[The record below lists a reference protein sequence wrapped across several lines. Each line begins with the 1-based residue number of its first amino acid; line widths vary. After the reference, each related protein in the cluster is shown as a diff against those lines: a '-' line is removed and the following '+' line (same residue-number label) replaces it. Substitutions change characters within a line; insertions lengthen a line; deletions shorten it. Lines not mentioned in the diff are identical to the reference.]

1 LVYFDTQSALK
12 SSGGDMSSDVQKTV
26 DLADHARQSARRD
39 AGLAWLA
46 TALYAAFAVTAV
58 AIPSGTSQGKF
69 FWVVAAPLVAFG
81 AMFWAYSDGRQRGV
95 EASRLTLIAVPFGL
109 LTAAFGFGAVA
120 SFLQWPIAPQYGPP
134 LLLTAGYITLGLQ
147 RRDRL
152 LVGVGIVVLIITI
165 GLVALR
171 PVGAF
176 SEGLLFL
183 AYAGALLAARIGWR
197 LIPRVVA

>member
-1 LVYFDTQSALK
+1 MQSTLGV
-12 SSGGDMSSDVQKTV
+12 SGGYMSEEVRKTI
-26 DLADHARQSARRD
+26 DLAVHARQLAKRD

-46 TALYAAFAVTAV
+46 TALYAAFAVAAV
-58 AIPSGTSQGKF
+58 AIPSGMSQSKF
-69 FWVVAAPLVAFG
+69 FWVAAAPIAAFG

-95 EASRLTLIAVPFGL
+95 EASRLTLIGIPFGL

-134 LLLTAGYITLGLQ
+134 LLMAAGYITLGLQ
-147 RRDRL
+147 QRDRL
-152 LVGVGIVVLIITI
+152 MVGAGIVVLIITV

-183 AYAGALLAARIGWR
+183 TYAGILLAARIGWR
-197 LIPRVVA
+197 LITRVAA

>member
-1 LVYFDTQSALK
+1 LEVTGGYVSAE
-12 SSGGDMSSDVQKTV
+12 VQKTI
-26 DLADHARQSARRD
+26 DIADRARQLAKRD

-58 AIPSGTSQGKF
+58 AIPNGTSQGKF
-69 FWVVAAPLVAFG
+69 FWVVAAPMVALG

-95 EASRLTLIAVPFGL
+95 EASRLTLIAIPFGL
-109 LTAAFGFGAVA
+109 LTAAFGFGAIA

-134 LLLTAGYITLGLQ
+134 LLMTAGYITLGLQ
-147 RRDRL
+147 QRDRL
-152 LVGVGIVVLIITI
+152 LVGVGIVVLIITV

-183 AYAGALLAARIGWR
+183 AYAGILLAARIGWR
-197 LIPRVVA
+197 LMTRVAA

>member
-1 LVYFDTQSALK
+1 MTAEARQ
-12 SSGGDMSSDVQKTV
+12 TIE
-26 DLADHARQSARRD
+26 LADHARQLAKRD

-46 TALYAAFAVTAV
+46 TALYTAFAVTAV
-58 AIPSGTSQGKF
+58 AIPSGSSQGKF
-69 FWVVAAPLVAFG
+69 FWVVAAPIVALG
-81 AMFWAYSDGRQRGV
+81 AMFWAYSDGRRRGV

-120 SFLQWPIAPQYGPP
+120 SFFHWPIASQYGPP
-134 LLLTAGYITLGLQ
+134 LLLTAGYITLGLHQ
-147 RRDRL
+147 RHRL
-152 LVGVGIVVLIITI
+152 LAGVGLTVLIITV

-183 AYAGALLAARIGWR
+183 AYAGILLAARIGWR
-197 LIPRVVA
+197 LMTRAAA